1 MTTKWIRAATRISL
15 GAAAVF
21 YAVCLAPGRL
31 DAGERLPNTE
41 PLALP
46 ADLVKSQ
53 FDQIVRYWQRRI
65 EEATSDRDRTWQ
77 ADFTSTDAYEKSL
90 APRRDDCRRMLGL
103 TADGDRAG
111 EASAEKL
118 VAFAGDVAFRVAIPL
133 QAGMTARGILFMP
146 AGEGKRQAMVVCPD
160 ADQWPEQFTGL
171 EHGQASP
178 WLAELLAQGVTV
190 YVPQSIE
197 RLADHAYCKHLGGKD
212 RRTILYRLGYVVG
225 RSMPGLDVQDVL
237 VAVDYLCQRDDVDSK
252 RVAVIGH
259 GQGGMTALFAAGLDR
274 RVASAAVVD
283 YFGSRDRCWAEP
295 VDRRLSGQLLHA
307 ADAELAA
314 LTAPRKLAIFHSP
327 RFDEASAG
335 LEREVGR
342 GLPFYDGLGRKN
354 SISVKPLAEQD
365 EWPLR
370 AAAEL
375 GIAKKDGKSKQGDGA
390 IEPIAGAAWR
400 DRHFEERLG
409 HLRGLIDAS
418 ASERN
423 DRWKLLLRPAADFAE
438 IQTAMRAEYRRL
450 AGAVPRENV
459 PLEPRSD
466 LIAETDKFK
475 AYHVLLRV
483 TAEVEAYGQ
492 LLVPKGVKGRTA
504 AVICQHGL
512 SGTPAMITG
521 VGHAEDTPYHQFG
534 RRLAERGYVVF
545 APLVLHYHPV
555 ELTNQQARMA
565 DAVGAMRISLVAAQA
580 ERVVDFLASLPMVD
594 SNRIG
599 YYGLSYGGYS
609 AIWVTPL
616 VDRLAAIVI
625 SGHFNDWRAKIA
637 SDQLRT
643 SYLFHPDEDFY
654 NWNVLPR
661 FAHPELLAL
670 NFPKPICIEF
680 GRRDGIT
687 TPEWTMAAWKEV
699 VALREHLRLEP
710 ERITL
715 TEFDGPH
722 EVHGVETFEFLE
734 RWLGEREE

>member
-1 MTTKWIRAATRISL
+1 MTTKLIRAATRISL
-15 GAAAVF
+15 CAAAAF
-21 YAVCLAPGRL
+21 YAVSLAPGRL
-31 DAGERLPNTE
+31 AAGERLPNTE
-41 PLALP
+41 PLELP
-46 ADLVKSQ
+46 ADLVKTQ
-53 FDQIVRYWQRRI
+53 FDQNVRYWQRRI
-65 EEATSDRDRTWQ
+65 EEAASDRDRTWQ
-77 ADFTSTDAYEKSL
+77 AEFTSTEAYEKSL

-103 TADGDRAG
+103 TSDGDRAG
-111 EASAEKL
+111 EAIAEKL
-118 VAFAGDVAFRVAIPL
+118 AEFGGHAALRVAIPL
-133 QAGMTARGILFMP
+133 KCGIAARGLLFVP
-146 AGEGKRQAMVVCPD
+146 AGEGKRPAVVACPD
-160 ADQWPEQFTGL
+160 ADQWPEKFTGL
-171 EHGQASP
+171 EQGKPQP
-178 WLAELLAQGVTV
+178 WLTELLAQGVAV

-197 RLADHAYCKHLGGKD
+197 RLADHAYCRHLAGKD

-225 RSMPGLDVQDVL
+225 RSMPGLDVQGVL
-237 VAVDYLCQRDDVDSK
+237 AAVDYLCQRDDVDSN

-259 GQGGMTALFAAGLDR
+259 RQGGMTAAFAAAIQR
-274 RVASAAVVD
+274 RVMAAAVVD
-283 YFGSRDRCWAEP
+283 YFDSRDRCWEEP

-327 RFDEASAG
+327 RFDAASAG

-342 GLPFYDGLGRKN
+342 ALPFYKGLGQKN
-354 SISVKPLAEQD
+354 FFSVKPLVEQD
-365 EWPLR
+365 EWPLC

-390 IEPIAGAAWR
+390 IEPIAGAVWR
-400 DRHFEERLG
+400 DRHFKERLDY
-409 HLRGLIDAS
+409 LRGLIDAS
-418 ASERN
+418 AGERN
-423 DRWKLLLRPAADFAE
+423 ERWQLLTRPTADFGKS
-438 IQTAMRAEYRRL
+438 QTAMRAEYRRL

-466 LIAETDKFK
+466 LIAESDKFK
-475 AYHVLLRV
+475 AYHVLLRI
-483 TAEVEAYGQ
+483 TSEVEAYGQ

-594 SNRIG
+594 SKRIG

-670 NFPKPICIEF
+670 NVPKPICIEF

-699 VALREHLRLEP
+699 AALREHLELEKDRL
-710 ERITL
+710 TL

-722 EVHGVETFEFLE
+722 EVHGVETFEFLD
-734 RWLGEREE
+734 RWLGGSEE